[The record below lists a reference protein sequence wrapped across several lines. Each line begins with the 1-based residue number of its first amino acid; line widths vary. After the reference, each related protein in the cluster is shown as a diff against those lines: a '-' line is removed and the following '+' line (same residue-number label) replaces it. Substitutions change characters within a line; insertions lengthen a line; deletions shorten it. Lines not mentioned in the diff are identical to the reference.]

1 MCLLLSL
8 SDQLRLIYGYHLGW
22 TASDKVFIRLLCSRY
37 HLGLGIPCMNQ
48 SILDIIQLNF
58 TLIGYGH
65 RN

>member
-8 SDQLRLIYGYHLGW
+8 SDQLRLICGYQLGC
-22 TASDKVFIRLLCSRY
+22 TAIDKVFIRLLYSRY

-48 SILDIIQLNF
+48 SILDIIQLKF